1 MLAQSDGKLHAQYRI
16 VKTGPTQ
23 GTDVA
28 IDSGLQVGE
37 QVATDGSFKL
47 TDGALVQAEA
57 AAGDAGQT
65 SAN

>member
-1 MLAQSDGKLHAQYRI
+1 MAAALEAAW
-16 VKTGPTQ
+16 P
-23 GTDVA
+23 DVA